1 MHIRRGRHLDVRCQ
15 PPMPG
20 LECHSGFI
28 IGPEPG
34 HESKMSPNNR
44 SISIFSV
51 LGPSDTWL

>member
-15 PPMPG
+15 PHGPG

-44 SISIFSV
+44 PISIFSV